1 MNLEL
6 DGDVALVTAS
16 SAGLGYGSAE
26 ALADAGAHVVICGRD
41 AGKLAR
47 AEETLEDVGAGRV
60 VGVETDITDRESI
73 ENLVAVAVD
82 EFGGVDHLVTSAGG
96 VPPGTFDD
104 TPADDWTRAYD
115 MLVMSVVW
123 AVQEVG
129 PYLKES
135 DAGSITCITSTSVR
149 EAIDG
154 LVLSNAVRRGVIGL
168 VKTLAREYAPEVR
181 ANAVMPGAHE
191 TARIEEL
198 VEDAVERGEYETYD
212 EGLQSWADDIPLGRV
227 GDPRELG
234 DVVAFLASSRAS
246 FVNGVSLPVDGGR
259 LRS

>member
-6 DGDVALVTAS
+6 EDDVALVTAS

-26 ALADAGAHVVICGRD
+26 SLAEAGANVVVCGRD
-41 AGKLAR
+41 AEKLAT
-47 AEETLEDVGAGRV
+47 AETALEGVGTGRV
-60 VGVETDITDRESI
+60 VGVEADITDPDSI
-73 ENLVAVAVD
+73 ENLVEVTVD
-82 EFGGVDHLVTSAGG
+82 EFGGIDHLVTSAGG
-96 VPPGTFDD
+96 VPPGTFDEM
-104 TPADDWTRAYD
+104 TEKEWYGAYD

-123 AVQEVG
+123 TVKTAA
-129 PYLKES
+129 PYLKQSE
-135 DAGSITCITSTSVR
+135 AGTVTCITSTSVQ

-168 VKTLAREYAPEVR
+168 VKTLAREYAPNVR
-181 ANAVMPGAHE
+181 ANAVLPGAHE

-198 VEDAVERGEYETYD
+198 VEDSVDRGEYDSYD

-234 DVVAFLASSRAS
+234 DVVTFLASRRAS
-246 FVNGVSLPVDGGR
+246 FVNGVALPVDGGR